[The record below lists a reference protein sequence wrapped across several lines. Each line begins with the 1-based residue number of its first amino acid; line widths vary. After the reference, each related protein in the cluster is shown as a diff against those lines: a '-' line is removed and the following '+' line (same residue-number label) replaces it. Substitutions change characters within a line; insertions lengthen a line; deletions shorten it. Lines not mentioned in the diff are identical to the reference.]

1 VQYCRRQASRQ
12 RATRPKAC
20 HHCRKTKTKCDFQ
33 RPCSRCAARKAPC
46 SYAGDSRVSS
56 VTVTSGGG
64 GADVADLPVVSHHRD
79 TQNPAHGSIAVP
91 EPSDRDHF
99 HLDAGFDGSDLTED
113 AFLSIFPSLSQMTEA
128 GEGDQA
134 LAVDAVCTA
143 PARPSPSF
151 SMLAFP
157 TQCGLDSGFAV
168 YRGSSVADLEVWSR
182 QYIPYASRQLII
194 SIIRS
199 FPRMMTEPNG
209 LPPIVHHLGC
219 GLIYSRS
226 EDRLMPTLH
235 IKGNSLPMKPLAACM
250 SIAQVFVSRVPGSRD
265 FLWTMVDF
273 EVRRIQDEVCAQR
286 PIQFTRW
293 RS

>member
-1 VQYCRRQASRQ
+1 MQYCRRQASRQ
-12 RATRPKAC
+12 RAARPKAC

-33 RPCSRCAARKAPC
+33 RPCSRCVARKAPC
-46 SYAGDSRVSS
+46 SYVGDSRVSS
-56 VTVTSGGG
+56 ANATSGGG
-64 GADVADLPVVSHHRD
+64 D
-79 TQNPAHGSIAVP
+79 TQNPAHGAIAAP
-91 EPSDRDHF
+91 EPSDGDHF
-99 HLDAGFDGSDLTED
+99 DLDAGFDGSELTED
-113 AFLSIFPSLSQMTEA
+113 AFLSIFPSLSQITEA

-134 LAVDAVCTA
+134 LAVDTVCTA

-151 SMLAFP
+151 SMLALP

-168 YRGSSVADLEVWSR
+168 YRGGSVADLEVWSR

-199 FPRMMTEPNG
+199 FPRMMTETNG

-219 GLIYSRS
+219 VLIYSRS
-226 EDRLMPTLH
+226 EDRLIPNPHM
-235 IKGNSLPMKPLAACM
+235 KGNSPPLKPLVACM
-250 SIAQVFVSRVPGSRD
+250 SIAQVFVSRVSGSRD

-286 PIQFTRW
+286 PMQSTGW
-293 RS
+293 RF